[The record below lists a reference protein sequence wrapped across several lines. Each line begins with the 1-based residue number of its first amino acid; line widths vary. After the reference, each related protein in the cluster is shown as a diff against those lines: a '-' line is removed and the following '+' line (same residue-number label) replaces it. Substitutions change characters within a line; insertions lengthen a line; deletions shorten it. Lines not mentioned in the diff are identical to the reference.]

1 MATKTKSK
9 KSSVT
14 KKSVTKKSA
23 AKKGAR
29 KAKRGEVNE
38 HNLYT
43 LRMPLELREALNARA
58 AELTASRGSRVTAA
72 TVLREIVAKSLKV
85 SLAG

>member
-1 MATKTKSK
+1 MATKTKS
-9 KSSVT
+9 T
-14 KKSVTKKSA
+14 KKSVAKKPA

-29 KAKRGEVNE
+29 KARSQAVNE

-43 LRMPLELREALNARA
+43 LRMPKELRDALNARA
-58 AELTASRGSRVTAA
+58 AELTTSRGSRVTAA

-85 SLAG
+85 TLAG

>member
-9 KSSVT
+9 KS
-14 KKSVTKKSA
+14 SVTKKSA

-29 KAKRGEVNE
+29 KAKRGAVNE

-58 AELTASRGSRVTAA
+58 AELTAKRGSTVTAA

>member
-1 MATKTKSK
+1 MATKTKTK

-14 KKSVTKKSA
+14 KKKSA

-29 KAKRGEVNE
+29 KAKVAPD
-38 HNLYT
+38 LYT
-43 LRMPLELREALNARA
+43 LRMPIELRDAINARA

-72 TVLREIVAKSLKV
+72 TIVREILAKSLKV
-85 SLAG
+85 TLAG